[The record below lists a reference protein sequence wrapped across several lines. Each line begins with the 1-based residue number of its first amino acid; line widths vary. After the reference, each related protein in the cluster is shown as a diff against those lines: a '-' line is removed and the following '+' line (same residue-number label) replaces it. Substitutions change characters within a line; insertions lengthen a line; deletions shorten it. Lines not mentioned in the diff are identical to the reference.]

1 MLLKAVRHHTD
12 CPWGLLDIGRWLKAP
27 VQMQDGSIVPRT
39 AGTPQGGVISPSY
52 NGAKLPFDLTVT
64 IPRERL
70 RTRYGDGF
78 LGAPLMPCRPSKAR
92 WPDHGGADAAAQD
105 TTPNAQG
112 PGEP

>member
-1 MLLKAVRHHTD
+1 MSMLASS
-12 CPWGLLDIGRWLKAP
+12 GLAYP
-27 VQMQDGSIVPRT
+27 T
-39 AGTPQGGVISPSY
+39 Y

-64 IPRERL
+64 ISRDRL

-78 LGAPLMPCRPSKAR
+78 WGAPLMLCRPSMAR

-105 TTPNAQG
+105 TTPDAQG

>member
-1 MLLKAVRHHTD
+1 
-12 CPWGLLDIGRWLKAP
+12 
-27 VQMQDGSIVPRT
+27 
-39 AGTPQGGVISPSY
+39 
-52 NGAKLPFDLTVT
+52 VT
-64 IPRERL
+64 IPQERL

-78 LGAPLMPCRPSKAR
+78 MGAPLMLCRPSKAR

>member
-1 MLLKAVRHHTD
+1 MAHVDRRRDHV
-12 CPWGLLDIGRWLKAP
+12 GLERFAASGQPP
-27 VQMQDGSIVPRT
+27 VLQEPVHVDVGQQRARYP
-39 AGTPQGGVISPSY
+39 AY

-78 LGAPLMPCRPSKAR
+78 LGAPLMLCRPSKTR
-92 WPDHGGADAAAQD
+92 WPDHGGADATAQD
-105 TTPNAQG
+105 NTPDAQG